1 MRCDVPTGP
10 VSSTC
15 IYVARLMD
23 GWMTDDTVTIVCWNM
38 AHKHESWRYL
48 LDTKVDLALLQ
59 EVCRPPEDCARMVKV
74 DPAPWSPVEQ
84 RGRIRWRTAIAVLS
98 NRVTVEWVSTKP
110 LDEAGPDELAVS
122 SPGTLTA
129 ARVIPRSGEPF
140 MVVSLYAELERPF
153 GQVGSLIDSG
163 ASSHRLISDLA
174 AFVARQHGHRIVAAG
189 DLNLMYGYSADGSPY
204 WARRYR
210 TVFDRLEAMGLP
222 LVGPQFPDG
231 RRARP
236 WPAPLPRDSGNVPTW
251 HTIGRPP
258 AMADRQLDYVF
269 ASPDLALTTRA
280 LNEPDEWGPSDHCRI
295 AVTVRP

>member
-1 MRCDVPTGP
+1 MPE
-10 VSSTC
+10 
-15 IYVARLMD
+15 
-23 GWMTDDTVTIVCWNM
+23 DTVTIVCWNM

-48 LDTKVDLALLQ
+48 LDLKADLALLQ
-59 EVCRPPEDCARMVKV
+59 EVCRPPEDCAKMIEV
-74 DPAPWSPVEQ
+74 DPAPWSFEK
-84 RGRIRWRTAIAVLS
+84 RGGRIRWRTAIAVLS
-98 NRVTVEWVSTKP
+98 DRVTVEWVRTGP
-110 LDEAGPDELAVS
+110 IGEAGSGDLAVS

-140 MVVSLYAELERPF
+140 MAVSLYAELERPF
-153 GQVGSLIDSG
+153 NRAGNLIYSD

-204 WARRYR
+204 WAARYG
-210 TVFDRLEAMGLP
+210 TVFNRLEAMGLS

-231 RRARP
+231 RQADP
-236 WPAPLPRDSGNVPTW
+236 WPAALPGNSRSVPTW

-269 ASPDLALTTRA
+269 ASPDLVLAARA
-280 LNEPDEWGPSDHCRI
+280 LNGPDEWGPSDHCRI
-295 AVTVRP
+295 AMELRP